1 VIEPESSGERQG
13 AFVATAEGWRFQGT
27 LTMDTAAA
35 VMASADAL
43 PLPETGRVDLGGLV
57 QGDSAALA
65 VIMALRRRASSEKRE
80 LRVEN
85 IPKALLSLAVAYG
98 VDDITHGTA

>member
-1 VIEPESSGERQG
+1 VIEPESSGERHG
-13 AFVATAEGWRFQGT
+13 AFLATAEGWRFEGT
-27 LTMDTAAA
+27 LTMDTAAS

-43 PLPETGRVDLGGLV
+43 PLPDTGRVDLGGLV

-65 VIMALRRRASSEKRE
+65 EKRE